1 MDCGQ
6 DRNPAADAGFE
17 QELHLIL
24 CGSSLQLL
32 IIRGDCG
39 FICSDDMFSVFHRLQ
54 HECGRRLDAAHGFN
68 DNIDGRV
75 LEDIIRILCGKM
87 RRDSFTMF
95 ADQSLDNIDGNTGPL
110 GN

>member
-1 MDCGQ
+1 
-6 DRNPAADAGFE
+6 
-17 QELHLIL
+17 
-24 CGSSLQLL
+24 
-32 IIRGDCG
+32 
-39 FICSDDMFSVFHRLQ
+39 MFSVFHRLQ

-75 LEDIIRILCGKM
+75 LEDIIRILCGQM